1 MRIWNLFGLINVCRQ
16 LSWRLGLR
24 RQTIEKCHTETSEK
38 LEPEDR
44 RQDRGNGGAMV
55 QFSGVPKG
63 GGAGVG
69 EWPLRWSCCMH
80 VCLCVTG
87 EGLKERS
94 NLWFV
99 RE

>member
-1 MRIWNLFGLINVCRQ
+1 MAIGFAQ
-16 LSWRLGLR
+16 A
-24 RQTIEKCHTETSEK
+24 
-38 LEPEDR
+38 DR
-44 RQDRGNGGAMV
+44 RKVSYRNLRETGTRGQKAGQGERGEMV

-63 GGAGVG
+63 WEVWGGG

>member
-1 MRIWNLFGLINVCRQ
+1 MAIGFVQ
-16 LSWRLGLR
+16 A
-24 RQTIEKCHTETSEK
+24 
-38 LEPEDR
+38 DR
-44 RQDRGNGGAMV
+44 RKVSCRNLRETGTGGQKAGQGERGAMV

-63 GGAGVG
+63 WEVFLGGGGAL
-69 EWPLRWSCCMH
+69 WWSCCMH

-94 NLWFV
+94 NLWFE